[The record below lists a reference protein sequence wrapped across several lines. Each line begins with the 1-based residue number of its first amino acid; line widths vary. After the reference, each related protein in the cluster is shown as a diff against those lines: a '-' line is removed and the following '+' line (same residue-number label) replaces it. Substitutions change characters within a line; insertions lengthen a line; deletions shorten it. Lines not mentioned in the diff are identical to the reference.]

1 MSVFN
6 FLLNQC
12 MPYVIIAFV
21 SFYQM
26 GWDTFEPYVILAA
39 SVFIGSFHFKAG
51 YAVAYCE
58 CKGIDLE
65 EE

>member
-1 MSVFN
+1 
-6 FLLNQC
+6 

-26 GWDTFEPYVILAA
+26 GWDTFEPYVILLA
-39 SVFIGSFHFKAG
+39 SVFIGCFHFKAG

-58 CKGIDLE
+58 QKGINLE
-65 EE
+65 DE

>member
-1 MSVFN
+1 
-6 FLLNQC
+6 

-39 SVFIGSFHFKAG
+39 SVFIGCFHFRAG
-51 YAVAYCE
+51 YAVAYFE
-58 CKGIDLE
+58 CNETDPDKE
-65 EE
+65 